1 MNLNYYKSPYD
12 ASLLIRQI
20 KSVHPN
26 LDESNPLTYA
36 YLLQNPNLS
45 EEDRKKYEQIA
56 ESHKNNYLGNYEY
69 LKLQLLQN
77 GAKIVDLS
85 NHELSM
91 DSK

>member
-1 MNLNYYKSPYD
+1 MNLNYYKSPND
-12 ASLLIRQI
+12 ASLLMRQI
-20 KSVHPN
+20 KSVHPHLN
-26 LDESNPLTYA
+26 ENNPLTYA
-36 YLLQNPNLS
+36 YLLQNQYLS
-45 EEDRKKYEQIA
+45 EEDRQKYEQIA
-56 ESHKNNYLGNYEY
+56 NYHKNNYLGNYEY